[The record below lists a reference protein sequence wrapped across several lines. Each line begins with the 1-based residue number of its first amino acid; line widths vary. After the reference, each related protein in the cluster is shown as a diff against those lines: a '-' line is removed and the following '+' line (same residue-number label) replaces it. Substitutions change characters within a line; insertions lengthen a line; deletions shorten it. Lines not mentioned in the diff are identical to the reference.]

1 MQFSFFSS
9 GFRKFLLFALLLI
22 ASVGLGLY
30 LRRNWP
36 FPQSPEPVS
45 GRIAGAWA
53 VEKSGS
59 GLAVKWNFDA
69 PLFRNA
75 RNVILEIE
83 DGDRQRNI
91 PLDRSER
98 AGTLFYTPQNA
109 GVTLR
114 LRIQGAA
121 KDEPEKT
128 EVIRL
133 GPQTAR
139 TPPAAPAARATP
151 MEPPAQQPSESES
164 ATQESSR
171 SRLEIPVS
179 IWRVRAFAPPSLTR
193 QLGKDGLEV
202 AVYVKINPA
211 GKVTSASTRKYDQ
224 PVEAALA
231 NIATDAAMH
240 WKFRPLKGRSNNPIY
255 RDFVIHFKF
264 PQT

>member
-1 MQFSFFSS
+1 MQFSRFFSS
-9 GFRKFLLFALLLI
+9 GFRKFLFFALLLI
-22 ASVGLGLY
+22 SSVGLGLY

-36 FPQSPEPVS
+36 FPQLPEPLR

-69 PLFRNA
+69 PLFRDA

-139 TPPAAPAARATP
+139 TLPAARPTRI
-151 MEPPAQQPSESES
+151 EPPVQPSEPES
-164 ATQESSR
+164 APQQESSR
-171 SRLEIPVS
+171 SRLEVPVS
-179 IWRVRAFAPPSLTR
+179 IWRVRAFAPPSLSR
-193 QLGKDGLEV
+193 QLGNDGLEV

-264 PQT
+264 PKT